1 MINKLKIT
9 TLVDNNSLLGSSFWA
24 EHGLS
29 FLIEADGEKILF
41 DTGQSANVIAHNL
54 DKLKEDLNDLK
65 YVVLSHGHYDHTGG
79 LEEIARRAENAT
91 VFAHPNVFD
100 DKYGKKGIFYKPI
113 GMPYKK
119 NKLKNSFEFHLNK
132 HDSEIIEGI
141 RTTGQ
146 IPRATVFEY
155 VPEMYYVKKNEGYI
169 KDDIFDDQAL
179 ILDTQKGIIVIL
191 GCAHSGVVNTL
202 LRVKEITQKKEI
214 WGLFGG
220 THLGAVKEEGLRPTT
235 NILKKFKIQTIGL
248 SHCSGA
254 NTFLYFSKVFGEKVF
269 LNSAGSVIEI

>member
-1 MINKLKIT
+1 MIERLKIT

-54 DKLKEDLNDLK
+54 DKFKEDLNDLK

-79 LEEIARRAENAT
+79 LEEIARRTDNVI
-91 VFAHPNVFD
+91 VFAHPDVFD
-100 DKYGKKGIFYKPI
+100 DKYVKRDEEYISI
-113 GMPYKK
+113 GVPFRKHE
-119 NKLKNSFEFHLNK
+119 LKNSIKFHLNE
-132 HDSEIIEGI
+132 HDSEIIKGI
-141 RTTGQ
+141 RITGQ
-146 IPRATVFEY
+146 ISRATIFEY
-155 VPEMYYVKKNEGYI
+155 VPDMYCIKKDDGYI
-169 KDDIFDDQAL
+169 KDDILDDQAL
-179 ILDTQKGIIVIL
+179 ILDTKKGIIVIL

-202 LRVKEITQKKEI
+202 LRVKELTGKKEI

-220 THLGAVKEEGLRPTT
+220 THLGAAKEEGLKPTT
-235 NILKKFKIQTIGL
+235 NVLKRFKVQTIGL

>member
-41 DTGQSANVIAHNL
+41 DTGQSPEVIGHNL
-54 DKLKEDLNDLK
+54 DILEEDLNDLK

-79 LEEIARRAENAT
+79 LEEIARRTDNVT

-100 DKYGKKGIFYKPI
+100 DKYVKRDEEYISI
-113 GMPYKK
+113 GVPFRKHE
-119 NKLKNSFEFHLNK
+119 LKNSFKFHLNK
-132 HDSEIIEGI
+132 ADSEIIKGI

-155 VPEMYYVKKNEGYI
+155 VPDMFCVKSNGGYI
-169 KDDIFDDQAL
+169 KDDILDDQAL

-202 LRVKEITQKKEI
+202 LRVKEITGKKEI

-220 THLGAVKEEGLRPTT
+220 THLGAAKEEVLKPTT
-235 NILKKFKIQTIGL
+235 NVLKKFKIQSFGL

-254 NTFLYFSKVFGEKVF
+254 NTFLYFSLSSFFFKVFV
-269 LNSAGSVIEI
+269 